1 MVHVHKTPSKVIDV
15 SSQVIGRFSKRLN
28 EQDFLNVTVWP
39 GKSDPNADVIVVE
52 IRHREG
58 DEWET
63 VGRLA
68 VYRSSDGRYVEL
80 PERPPP
86 SRPRDRGDVLQV

>member
-1 MVHVHKTPSKVIDV
+1 MIDV
-15 SSQVIGRFSKRLN
+15 SSQALARFSTRLD
-28 EQDFLNVTVWP
+28 EQDYLNVTIWP

-80 PERPPP
+80 PERRPP
-86 SRPRDRGDVLQV
+86 SRPRERVDVL